1 MTESDADYESGDR
14 HTRVGHVIEDGEDI
28 DVYAA
33 RGSGRK
39 AMGEVPIGKRGWLGN
54 PYTLEDADSRAACI
68 EAFKADFIARLKQDT
83 EFRDAVVD
91 LSGKTLGCFC
101 QTIDEEGPACHAEVI
116 AEHADRLASE
126 EATA

>member
-1 MTESDADYESGDR
+1 MSGTKNSVSER
-14 HTRVGHVIEDGEDI
+14 TRVGHVIEDGDEI

-54 PYTLEDADSRAACI
+54 PYGVATHGREGCI
-68 EAFKADFIARLKQDT
+68 ERFREDFEQRLILSDG
-83 EFRDAVVD
+83 FREAVAD

-101 QTIDEEGPACHAEVI
+101 QTLDEDEPACHAEII
-116 AEHADRLASE
+116 ADWADRIARNQDTGSDR
-126 EATA
+126 